1 MSNDVLNAVQFV
13 IDGQSVLVDRDDAH
27 LVEAHLDP
35 PHRWR
40 VDKKGYVRRQ
50 VSWRPTRWVFLH
62 AEILECPPGMQV
74 DHIDRNT
81 LDNCRANL
89 RAATNQQ
96 NGANKPGMR
105 GTSPFKGVCWCRRK
119 RFWRAQ
125 ITIRKRQKFLG
136 HFATD
141 REAAA
146 AYDVAAREAFG
157 EFAYLNGVDVEQ
169 ERLTQEEGV
178 R

>member
-105 GTSPFKGVCWCRRK
+105 GTSPF
-119 RFWRAQ
+119 
-125 ITIRKRQKFLG
+125 
-136 HFATD
+136 FATD